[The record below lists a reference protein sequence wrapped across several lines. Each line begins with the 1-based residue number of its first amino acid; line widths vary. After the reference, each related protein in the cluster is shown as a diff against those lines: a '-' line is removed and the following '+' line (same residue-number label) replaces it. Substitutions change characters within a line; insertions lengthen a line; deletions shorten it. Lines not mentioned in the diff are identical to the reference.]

1 MGALQNT
8 FFFLIFLGVLVTVH
22 ELGHFLAAKWAG
34 VKVLKFS
41 IGFGPKIIGFRRGET
56 EYQIAWV
63 PLGGFVR
70 MAGDMA
76 GDSIGDGPEPEL
88 APHEQQRGFL
98 AAPWWK
104 RAIIIAAGPAMNLIF
119 PIGAYFFVFLGEH
132 EYLPARVA
140 YVDPA
145 LPASKA
151 GFKPGDVITK
161 IENTPINRFEEIS
174 GALEGV
180 FDRDIAIGVRR
191 GNEDLVLRVSP
202 ARDVETSNPVEKVFR
217 GKLGILSTAPA
228 PIIGVP
234 PGSAAQQA
242 GLKTFDRVASVNGTA
257 TADVNALDQ
266 AVAAAPEGTLKLTVL
281 RSNLNE
287 VGGAGFVVPEV
298 ANIEVQK
305 VGGATGIAALGG
317 AELGDTYV
325 WTVMQASAPAV
336 AGVKRGDRLVAIN
349 GAPVGSWYWFTLK
362 LRAIEL
368 EPFMLTWRSTDGEHT
383 AQIAQVNR
391 EQRDILNA
399 KHLLPDPGVRPRL
412 AFSAGDGDPLAA
424 GPKVERL
431 KVVSGPKEAFLAS
444 IAEVPRAVGKIA
456 QVMKAFATRKIGFEN
471 VGGPIMLFQIA
482 SKSAEAGIDVF
493 LANMALVSV
502 NLALVNLLPI
512 PVLDGFG
519 LVAAFWEGIRRRPIP
534 AKAREV
540 ANIFGLVV
548 LAMLVVRV
556 FYNDIMRS
564 FGLD

>member
-8 FFFLIFLGVLVTVH
+8 VFFLIFLGVLVTVH

-41 IGFGPKIIGFRRGET
+41 IGFGPKIFSFTRGET
-56 EYQIAWV
+56 EYQVAWV

-70 MAGDMA
+70 MAGDIA

-88 APHEQQRGFL
+88 APEEQKRGFL

-104 RAIIIAAGPAMNLIF
+104 RAIIVAAGPAMNLIF

-132 EYLPARVA
+132 EYVPARVGF
-140 YVDPA
+140 VDPA
-145 LPASKA
+145 LPAAAA
-151 GFKPGDVITK
+151 GFRPGDLITK
-161 IENTPINRFEEIS
+161 IEGTPINRFDDIG

-180 FDRDIAIGVRR
+180 FDREISISVKR
-191 GNEDLVLRVSP
+191 GQQDLVLKLAP

-217 GKLGILSTAPA
+217 GKLGIMASSPS

-234 PGSAAQQA
+234 TGSAAEAA
-242 GLKTFDRVASVNGTA
+242 GLKTFDRIASVNGKPTP
-257 TADVNALDQ
+257 DLNSLEQLLLSEPGPLRLV
-266 AVAAAPEGTLKLTVL
+266 VL
-281 RSNLNE
+281 RSNLND
-287 VGGAGFVVPEV
+287 VGGAGYVVPEV
-298 ANIEVQK
+298 ATVTLDK
-305 VGGATGIAALGG
+305 GPGPGLAAMGG
-317 AELGDTYV
+317 AELGDTYI
-325 WTVMQASAPAV
+325 WTVIQDSAPAK
-336 AGVKRGDRLVAIN
+336 AGMKRGDRLVAID
-349 GAPVGSWYWFTLK
+349 GSPIGSYYWFTLK
-362 LRAIEL
+362 LRSIEL
-368 EPFMLTWRSTDGEHT
+368 EPFTLTWRSTDGEHT
-383 AQIAQVNR
+383 AKISQVNR
-391 EQRDILNA
+391 EERDILNA
-399 KHLLPDPGVRPRL
+399 KHKLPDPGIRPRL
-412 AFSAGDGDPLAA
+412 AFLSGDNDPLAT

-431 KVVSGPKEAFLAS
+431 TMFNGPKDALLAS
-444 IAEVPRAVGKIA
+444 LAEVPRSVTKIA
-456 QVMKAFATRKIGFEN
+456 QVMKGFGTGKIGFEN

-482 SKSAEAGIDVF
+482 SKSAEAGLNVF

>member
-1 MGALQNT
+1 MGAIQNT
-8 FFFLIFLGVLVTVH
+8 VFFLIFLGVLVTVH

-41 IGFGPKIIGFRRGET
+41 IGFGPKIISFTRGET
-56 EYQIAWV
+56 EYQIAWL

-76 GDSIGDGPEPEL
+76 GDTVGEGPEPEL
-88 APHEQQRGFL
+88 APEEQKRGFL

-104 RAIIIAAGPAMNLIF
+104 RAIIVAAGPAMNLIF

-132 EYLPARVA
+132 EYTAARVG
-140 YVDPA
+140 YVDPS
-145 LPASKA
+145 LPAAAA
-151 GFKPGDVITK
+151 GFRPGDLITK
-161 IENTPINRFEEIS
+161 IEGKQINRFEEI
-174 GALEGV
+174 GDALNGV
-180 FDRDIAIGVRR
+180 FEREIAITVKR
-191 GNEDLVLRVSP
+191 GESEQVLRIAP

-217 GKLGILSTAPA
+217 GKLGIMATSPA

-234 PGSAAQQA
+234 PGSAAEAA
-242 GLKTFDRVASVNGTA
+242 GLETFDRIASINGKPTPDLNTLEQMVAT
-257 TADVNALDQ
+257 L
-266 AVAAAPEGTLKLTVL
+266 EGPLTVVVL
-281 RSNLNE
+281 RSHLND
-287 VGGAGFVVPEV
+287 VGGAGFVVPEIV
-298 ANIEVQK
+298 TVELAK
-305 VGGATGIAALGG
+305 APGVGLATLGG
-317 AELGDTYV
+317 SELGDTYL
-325 WTVMQASAPAV
+325 WTVIQDSEAAR
-336 AGVKRGDRLVAIN
+336 AGVKRGDRLVSIDGSPIN
-349 GAPVGSWYWFTLK
+349 SYYWFTLK
-362 LRAIEL
+362 LRSVEL
-368 EPFMLTWRSTDGEHT
+368 EPFTLVWRSADGEHT
-383 AQIAQVNR
+383 AKISQVNR
-391 EQRDILNA
+391 EERDILNA
-399 KHLLPDPGVRPRL
+399 KHKLPDPGVRARL
-412 AFSAGDGDPLAA
+412 AFSAGDSDPLGA
-424 GPKVERL
+424 GPKAERL
-431 KVVSGPKEAFLAS
+431 KVYNGPKAALLAS
-444 IAEVPRAVGKIA
+444 LSEVPQAVSKIA
-456 QVMKAFATRKIGFEN
+456 QIMKGFATRKIGFEN

-534 AKAREV
+534 ARAREV